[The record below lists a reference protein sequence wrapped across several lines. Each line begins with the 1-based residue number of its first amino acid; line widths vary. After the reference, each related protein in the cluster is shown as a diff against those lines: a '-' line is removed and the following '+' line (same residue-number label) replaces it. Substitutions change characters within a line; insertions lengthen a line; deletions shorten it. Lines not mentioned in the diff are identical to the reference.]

1 MTMTNPAPFGPA
13 NIVRDYGAYEHGQIH
28 FRISRPDDPARTPL
42 MCFHMSPSSG
52 RIYARLLSYLGTDR
66 IALAPDTPGFG
77 ETDVPPRPLEIEDF
91 AEANFGL
98 LDQLGL
104 TGEVDVMGY
113 HTGSLTASEMARQQ
127 PGRIRRVILIS
138 APIFTETELEEFRNE
153 YAHREVKEDGSHL
166 VDLWKAVRFWGDKTQ
181 TLENAME
188 HYAEHLRGGKN
199 SWWGHR
205 AAFNYKLQDTLP
217 RLGQPI
223 LVLNTEDDLHEH
235 SLRAATLMQ
244 NGRIRELPGW
254 SHGFLDIHTQEVDAL
269 VRAFLDTDEVSS

>member
-1 MTMTNPAPFGPA
+1 MTTNPAPFGPGQVA
-13 NIVRDYGAYEHGQIH
+13 RAYGAYEHGQLH
-28 FRISRPDDPARTPL
+28 YRVSRPDAPSRPPL

-77 ETDVPPRPLEIEDF
+77 ETDAPPRPLEIEDF
-91 AEANFGL
+91 AAANFGL
-98 LDQLGL
+98 LDQLGV

-113 HTGSLTASEMARQQ
+113 HTGALTAAEMARRR
-127 PGRIRRVILIS
+127 PERVRRVVLIS
-138 APIFTETELEEFRNE
+138 APIFTDTELEEFRAA
-153 YAHREVKEDGSHL
+153 YARREVKEDGSHL
-166 VDLWKAVRFWGDKTQ
+166 VDLWKAVRLWGDEKQ
-181 TLENAME
+181 TLDNAME

-205 AAFNYKLQDTLP
+205 AAFNYRLQDTLP
-217 RLGQPI
+217 TLAQPV

-235 SLRAATLMQ
+235 SLRAAPLMR

-254 SHGFLDIHTQEVDAL
+254 SHGFLDIHTQDAAAL
-269 VRAFLDTDEVSS
+269 VRAFLDTDEDPS